1 MGVNVYITVMPIYL
15 FVFLYSIHLDRPK
28 MQDFWEKYSSELEDD
43 DFRRF
48 YRMEKGTFR
57 ALTSYLN
64 PKTRKYQ
71 GGRQQVA
78 PHKMVGM
85 TLFFLGSK
93 LPYWQL
99 SGIFGVCEECFIR
112 VTDYI
117 MQLLVEKSKEII
129 KWSSKDEYNHIASQ
143 FNRKRK
149 R

>member
-1 MGVNVYITVMPIYL
+1 MGVNAYITVMPIFL
-15 FVFLYSIHLDRPK
+15 FVYSIRLDRPK

-57 ALTSYLN
+57 ALVSYLN

-99 SGIFGVCEECFIR
+99 SGIFGVSEECFIR

-129 KWSSKDEYNHIASQ
+129 KWPSKDEYKHIAGQ